1 MEKFRS
7 YGERSQDRIGKL
19 VERLSD
25 VKDLK
30 VDEQSRERLKKIA
43 EEQEKPDGKRY
54 IFAPNHVKPDSAFRR
69 EAALADD
76 FPVVNKVLVASG
88 IVKNYPVARGDG
100 DLPVDG
106 PISRLVYEAHRK
118 VFSALGTHVA
128 GTIPLNINKFDRKF
142 AARKNIP
149 AIRGIRDILE
159 QKVGNITFYPFGNW
173 YGSGEQDFS
182 EATAFPG
189 GTLMKSA
196 KSKGEPEYDAW
207 ENSLKRGVFAMSR
220 MTNSPV
226 VPIHVAR
233 EGANWTIR
241 VGEPIETP
249 VGDGKKDIEETM
261 ARLYLQQMQ
270 TMDAETKKEA
280 PGDSGTAI

>member
-7 YGERSQDRIGKL
+7 YGERSRGRIGKMI
-19 VERLSD
+19 EQLSD
-25 VKDLK
+25 VKDLRI
-30 VDEQSRERLKKIA
+30 DDQSRERLKKVA

-76 FPVVNKVLVASG
+76 FPVLNKVLVDAG
-88 IVKNYPVARGDG
+88 IVRNYPVARGDG

-118 VFSALGTHVA
+118 VFSALGKHIA
-128 GTIPLNINKFDRKF
+128 GTIPLNINKLDRKF
-142 AARKNIP
+142 AAKKNIP
-149 AIRGIRDILE
+149 AIRGLRDILE

-182 EATAFPG
+182 EATALPS
-189 GTLMKSA
+189 GTFMKAA
-196 KSKGEPEYDAW
+196 KSKGEPEFDAW

-220 MTNSPV
+220 MTSSPV

-233 EGANWTIR
+233 DGANWTIR

-249 VGDGKKDIEETM
+249 GGDDKKDIEETM